1 MSECCR
7 TTIGPPAPGPL
18 GPLCT
23 TIIYGP
29 HYLSTKERVRV
40 IDILPL
46 KISEGASA
54 FQALS
59 PPSPENPL
67 LKSAGLSLHLHP
79 SIY

>member
-1 MSECCR
+1 MSKNCR
-7 TTIGPPAPGPL
+7 TTIGPPAP

-40 IDILPL
+40 IGILPL
-46 KISEGASA
+46 KISEGVSA
-54 FQALS
+54 FQSLS

-67 LKSAGLSLHLHP
+67 LKSTGFSLHLHP